1 MKHIENVNTIEVV
14 NLVKDYGH
22 NRGVLIYHL
31 KLTVE
36 IALAFLVLMELEKVQ
51 PLDTLWD
58 FLNQIVGS
66 A

>member
-1 MKHIENVNTIEVV
+1 MKPTENVNTIEVV
-14 NLVKDYGH
+14 NLAKDYGH
-22 NRGVLIYHL
+22 NRGVFDISL

-36 IALAFLVLMELEKVQ
+36 IALAFLVLMGLEKVQ

-58 FLNQIVGS
+58 FLNQIVES